1 MKGTLLVKEV
11 RIYDGGDEM
20 EFNGCTLNSS
30 SLQVD
35 TCGKIHNIKFATQE
49 DIDKSVYNN
58 IIKINKSR
66 DKTKSIKIVIIMT
79 PDNKYLT
86 GLIDDD
92 DYVFTTQ
99 DYNSF
104 INNK

>member
-11 RIYDGGDEM
+11 RIYDGGDEI
-20 EFNGCTLNSS
+20 EFNGCALDTN

-35 TCGKIHNIKFATQE
+35 TCGRKHSIKFATQE
-49 DIDKSVYNN
+49 DIDNSVYNN

-66 DKTKSIKIVIIMT
+66 DKTKSIKLAIIMNQ
-79 PDNKYLT
+79 DNKYLA
-86 GLIDDD
+86 GLVDGN
-92 DYVFTTQ
+92 DYIFTTQ